1 MKTSKKLV
9 NLYQI
14 TNKGL
19 NLYDYLRSIINRTL
33 SMFEYENLPD
43 TLKGSILEDQLQEN
57 GYTVVFEYQNN
68 LYSTVAGLGGRE
80 KSPYNEPTTA
90 IINVPALN
98 YNQTLTISK
107 DCVLIKNDDLMIGLL
122 PTILKHGTLAIE
134 NEITMLLADYNA
146 RIQTLISAGTDQ
158 TIQDAQNY
166 INQIVDGNLSVIGE
180 SAFYQDLKTHNPSQ
194 NAKET
199 FQDLIAYQ
207 QYIKS
212 DLYNELGLSSLN
224 NMKKERLITS
234 EVDSESDQIFPLVDN
249 MLRNRKEGIEMVNK
263 LFNGKINVEFGS
275 TWKDKADSRNTP
287 KQQEQPTQ
295 TEQPTQPTQTEQPQQ
310 PTQQEQPTQTEQ
322 QEQPQQPT
330 EQQEQQDKKDK

>member
-1 MKTSKKLV
+1 MKTNKKLV

-14 TNKGL
+14 TNKQL
-19 NLYDYLRSIINRTL
+19 NLYDYIRSIINRTL

-43 TLKGSILEDQLQEN
+43 TLKGAILEDQLQEN
-57 GYTVVFEYQNN
+57 GYTVVFEYQNK
-68 LYSTVAGLGGRE
+68 LYSTVAGLSGRE
-80 KSPYNEPTTA
+80 KNPYNQPTTA
-90 IINVPALN
+90 IINIPALN

-107 DCVLIKNDDLMIGLL
+107 DCVLIKNDDLMVGLM
-122 PTILKHGTLAIE
+122 PTILKHGTLSIE

-166 INQIVDGNLSVIGE
+166 INQIVDGNLSVVGE
-180 SAFYQDLKTHNPSQ
+180 SAFYQDLKVNNPSQ
-194 NAKET
+194 NAKES

-263 LFNGKINVEFGS
+263 LFNGKIGVDFGS
-275 TWKDKADSRNTP
+275 TWKDKADNRNTP

-295 TEQPTQPTQTEQPQQ
+295 IEQPTEPQQPTQTEQQEQPTQPTQTEQPQQ
-310 PTQQEQPTQTEQ
+310 E
-322 QEQPQQPT
+322 
-330 EQQEQQDKKDK
+330 KKDK

>member
-1 MKTSKKLV
+1 MKTNKKLV

-14 TNKGL
+14 TNKQL
-19 NLYDYLRSIINRTL
+19 NLYDYIRSIINRTL

-43 TLKGSILEDQLQEN
+43 TLKSSIIEDQLQEN
-57 GYTVVFEYQNN
+57 GYTVVFEYQNK
-68 LYSTVAGLGGRE
+68 LYSTVAGLSGRE
-80 KSPYNEPTTA
+80 KSPYNQPTTA
-90 IINVPALN
+90 IINIPALN

-107 DCVLIKNDDLMIGLL
+107 DCVLIKNDDLMVGLM
-122 PTILKHGTLAIE
+122 PTILKHGTLSIE

-166 INQIVDGNLSVIGE
+166 INQIVDGNLSVVGE
-180 SAFYQDLKTHNPSQ
+180 SAFYQDLKVNNPSQ

-263 LFNGKINVEFGS
+263 LFNGKIGVDFGS
-275 TWKDKADSRNTP
+275 TWKDKADNRNTP

-295 TEQPTQPTQTEQPQQ
+295 IEQPTEPQQPTQQEQPTQPTQTEQPQQ
-310 PTQQEQPTQTEQ
+310 E
-322 QEQPQQPT
+322 
-330 EQQEQQDKKDK
+330 KKDK

>member
-1 MKTSKKLV
+1 MKTNKKLA

-14 TNKGL
+14 TNKER
-19 NLYDYLRSIINRTL
+19 NLYDYIRSIINRTL
-33 SMFEYENLPD
+33 SMFEYENLPG

-57 GYTVVFEYQNN
+57 GYTVIFKYQNN
-68 LYSTVAGLGGRE
+68 LYSTVAGLSGRE
-80 KSPYNEPTTA
+80 KSPYNDPTTA

-98 YNQTLTISK
+98 YNQTLTINK
-107 DCVLIKNDDLMIGLL
+107 DCVLIKNDDLMVGLL
-122 PTILKHGTLAIE
+122 PTILKHGTLSIE

-166 INQIVDGNLSVIGE
+166 INQIIDGNLSVIGE

-194 NAKET
+194 NAKEN

-249 MLRNRKEGIEMVNK
+249 MLRNRMEGVKMVNK

-287 KQQEQPTQ
+287 DQTKQPNEQEQPT
-295 TEQPTQPTQTEQPQQ
+295 QPQQ
-310 PTQQEQPTQTEQ
+310 PTQQEQPEQPTQ
-322 QEQPQQPT
+322 QEQPEQPT
-330 EQQEQQDKKDK
+330 QQEQSKKED

>member
-1 MKTSKKLV
+1 MKTNKKLV

-14 TNKGL
+14 TNKQL
-19 NLYDYLRSIINRTL
+19 NLYDYIRSIINRTL

-43 TLKGSILEDQLQEN
+43 TLKSSIIEDQLQEN
-57 GYTVVFEYQNN
+57 GYTVVFEYQNK

-80 KSPYNEPTTA
+80 KSPYNQPTTA

-107 DCVLIKNDDLMIGLL
+107 DCVLIKNDDLMVGLM

-166 INQIVDGNLSVIGE
+166 INQIIDGNLSVIGE

-194 NAKET
+194 NAKEN

-234 EVDSESDQIFPLVDN
+234 EVVSESDQIFPLVDN

-263 LFNGKINVEFGS
+263 LFNGKIKVDFGS
-275 TWKDKADSRNTP
+275 TWKDKADTRNTP

-295 TEQPTQPTQTEQPQQ
+295 TEQPTQQEQPTQTE
-310 PTQQEQPTQTEQ
+310 QQEQPTQTEQ
-322 QEQPQQPT
+322 QEQ
-330 EQQEQQDKKDK
+330 EQQEKKDK

>member
-14 TNKGL
+14 TNKQV

-43 TLKGSILEDQLQEN
+43 TLKSSIIEDQLQEN
-57 GYTVVFEYQNN
+57 GYTVIFKYQEN
-68 LYSTVAGLGGRE
+68 LYSTVAGLSGRE

-90 IINVPALN
+90 LVNVPALN
-98 YNQTLTISK
+98 FNQTLTINK
-107 DCVLIKNDDLMIGLL
+107 DCVLIRNDDLMVGLL

-166 INQIVDGNLSVIGE
+166 INQIIDGNLSVVGE

-199 FQDLIAYQ
+199 FQDLISYQ

-249 MLRNRKEGIEMVNK
+249 MLRNRKEGIKMVNK
-263 LFNGKINVEFGS
+263 LFNGKINVDFGS
-275 TWKDKADSRNTP
+275 TWKDKADNRNTP

-295 TEQPTQPTQTEQPQQ
+295 TEQ
-310 PTQQEQPTQTEQ
+310 QEQPT
-322 QEQPQQPT
+322 QPQQPT
-330 EQQEQQDKKDK
+330 EQEQPQQEQQDEKDK